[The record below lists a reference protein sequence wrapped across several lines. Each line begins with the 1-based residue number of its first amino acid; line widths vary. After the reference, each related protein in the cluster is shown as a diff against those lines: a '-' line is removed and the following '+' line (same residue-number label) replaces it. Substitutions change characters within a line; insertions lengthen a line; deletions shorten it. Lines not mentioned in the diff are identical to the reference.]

1 MNKALNNNAQRAHN
15 DLRLPTFCYQG
26 VVLDPAK
33 LRYSPHP
40 DIIHPSVI
48 EIGPGWENPQANYY
62 MYYAPHDAP
71 GGICLAL
78 ADHPE
83 GPWREYPRNPV
94 VGHQWS
100 PHYQVSHVCSPH
112 AIWNPEAGCLFLYF
126 HGENDTTRYAT
137 SLDGIHFDYGDIAV
151 TTESFGSDL
160 TEASYARVF
169 RLPRDVGKWRY
180 WMLLMGNLMGTRS
193 IWQAWS
199 PDGRCWEASPTP
211 FITPPPG
218 TGQMGPGWLFAWK
231 GQNYL
236 LAFAN
241 RDDTPLYEPISDL
254 YLYAVQ
260 ADFSGAE
267 LLDLFMDHTIVGPDN
282 YRINDPCLLQSP
294 ERWYLFLNVG
304 HRLHQS
310 IALAVAEEGD

>member
-1 MNKALNNNAQRAHN
+1 MKSIEEYGNFPA
-15 DLRLPTFCYQG
+15 FYYQG
-26 VVLDPAK
+26 IVLDPAE

-48 EIGPGWENPQANYY
+48 ETDSAWENPLAKYY

-83 GPWREYPRNPV
+83 GPWREYPYNPIIGNV
-94 VGHQWS
+94 WP

-112 AIWNPEAGCLFLYF
+112 AIWNYDENCMFLYF
-126 HGENDTTRYAT
+126 HGENDTTRYST
-137 SLDGIHFDYGDIAV
+137 SRDGIHFEYGDIAV
-151 TTESFGSDL
+151 TTQSFGPDL

-169 RLPRDVGKWRY
+169 RLQRDTGKGRY
-180 WMLLMGNLMGTRS
+180 WMLLMGTLAGTRS

-199 PDGRCWEASPTP
+199 SDGRYWEASPKP

-218 TGQMGPGWLFAWK
+218 TDQMGPGWLFTWK

-236 LAFAN
+236 IAFAN
-241 RDDTPLYEPISDL
+241 REDAELYNPISDL
-254 YLYAVQ
+254 YLYSINE
-260 ADFSGAE
+260 DFSEAE
-267 LLDLFMDHTIVGPDN
+267 CLGLLMDHKVAGTEN
-282 YRINDPCLLQSP
+282 YRINDPCILQT
-294 ERWYLFLNVG
+294 EEKIYLFVNVG
-304 HRLHQS
+304 RRLCQS
-310 IALAVAEEGD
+310 IGLAVADIDNTKQ